1 MNIELDFKSFCDQY
15 YKAAEKVADIT
26 IADHVKKHGAI
37 SKYIDVG
44 LVKDLGISYALE
56 KVYCKYDVDHES
68 KAKITTFL
76 STVVHNCVLTEL
88 GKEATKVQAGKR
100 KSGFDF
106 TKDPGSNV
114 GRGMG
119 GFRDYIESGRK
130 FEKKEDLI
138 KEILVC
144 VKRLSG
150 VDQIILNSWM
160 TCKRSEYTS
169 DAIEALGWEDTPN
182 NRNVVHVRCNRAIE
196 MLQKM
201 MGGARSDYRDIY
213 VSPFGEKAPEPALQE
228 KASSDVDYNYVRRH
242 QRAAKKAISGKVVN
256 YDRLSEV
263 LTSRL
268 PA

>member
-1 MNIELDFKSFCDQY
+1 MNIELDYKSFCNLY

-88 GKEATKVQAGKR
+88 GKEATSVQAGKR
-100 KSGFDF
+100 NGGFDF

-119 GFRDYIESGRK
+119 GFRDYLESGRK

-138 KEILVC
+138 KEMLAC
-144 VKRLSG
+144 VKRLSA
-150 VDQIILNSWM
+150 VDQIILNCWM
-160 TCKRSEYTS
+160 LYKRSEYTS
-169 DAIEALGWEDTPN
+169 QAIEALGWEDTPN

-213 VSPFGEKAPEPALQE
+213 VSPFGEKTPEPASPA
-228 KASSDVDYNYVRRH
+228 KASYNYVRRY
-242 QRAAKKAISGKVVN
+242 QRAAKKAISGKVVD